1 MKFKVLLLSALL
13 VLAMSLSV
21 RAERDCGSAV
31 EAEQGL
37 IKGMESSQDG
47 ACVWKGV
54 RYAAPPTGDLRLRP
68 PRPLEKREGVIKAHT
83 YAPACPQN
91 ADVYSGGDVKNWSE
105 DCLAINIWSPQKE
118 GQYPVMFWI
127 HGGGMKQGSGSYGMS
142 NGARLAAER
151 DVVVVTVD
159 YRLNNFGF
167 LTLPE
172 LVAESPENTAGNYGL
187 LDQVQA
193 LKWVQKNISG
203 FGGDPD
209 RVTIFGQSAGAG
221 SVYCLMVSPLADGL
235 FHRAIPMSGFPDLA
249 HTMKQGFRD
258 GERILEDLGCDV
270 EDPLECLRGMP
281 AKDMIPPARN
291 TLINRLQ
298 GGVTYA
304 PHIDGHL
311 LSQQP
316 IEALQDGNYNRVPVM
331 VGHTRDEVKLYTI
344 FMPGLTLWPKFMV
357 NKILEQVTGSYTD
370 ELMQY
375 YSYKDYKLPMNL
387 LFDVLNEGYNSRG
400 FLAAEAMADKNPV
413 YLYRFD
419 WDDVRFPEKMG
430 AFHGLDEPFVFGAMS
445 LDSTLARVVA
455 TKKSIKA
462 GRPLSEKVMDY
473 YTNFA
478 KNGDPNGEGLP
489 HWPRYTRENNRRMH
503 LDTPPE
509 ARTISEE
516 KMEKYEFFSQ
526 FYVRGITMV
535 PAGSEQ

>member
-1 MKFKVLLLSALL
+1 MRFKVCLLSVVL
-13 VLAMSLSV
+13 VLTLVPSV
-21 RAERDCGSAV
+21 RAARDCGAPV
-31 EAEQGL
+31 ETEQGP
-37 IKGMESSQDG
+37 ISGMESSQSG

-54 RYAAPPTGDLRLRP
+54 RYAAPPTGDLRLRA
-68 PRPLEKREGVIKAHT
+68 PRPPEPHQGVYKAHT

-91 ADVYSGGDVKNWSE
+91 SDIYSGGEVENWSE
-105 DCLAINIWSPQKE
+105 DCLAINIWSPKKE
-118 GQYPVMFWI
+118 GSYPVMFWI

-159 YRLNNFGF
+159 YRLNNLGF

-172 LVAESPENTAGNYGL
+172 LVEESPNNSAGNYGL
-187 LDQVQA
+187 LDQVRA
-193 LKWVQKNISG
+193 LKWLQKNISS

-221 SVYCLMVSPLADGL
+221 SVYCLMTSPLAEGL

-249 HTMKQGFRD
+249 HTMEQGFRD
-258 GERILEDLGCDV
+258 GQKILEELGCDV
-270 EDPLECLRGMP
+270 ARPVECLRAMP
-281 AKDMIPPARN
+281 AEDIIPPPKN
-291 TLINRLQ
+291 TLVNRLQ

-304 PHIDGHL
+304 PHMDGYF
-311 LSQQP
+311 LSSQP
-316 IEALQDGNYNRVPVM
+316 IASLKEGDYNRVPVM

-344 FMPGLTLWPKFMV
+344 FMPGLSWWPKFMAD
-357 NKILEQVTGSYTD
+357 KLLEQVTGSYTD

-375 YSYKDYKLPMNL
+375 YSYDDYKKPMNL
-387 LFDVLNEGYNSRG
+387 VFDVLNEGYNSRG
-400 FLAAEAMADKNPV
+400 FLAAEAMAGKSPV

-419 WDDVRFPEKMG
+419 WDDVRFPKKMG
-430 AFHGLDEPFVFGAMS
+430 AFHGMDEPFVFGAMS
-445 LDSTLARVVA
+445 LDSTLARIVA
-455 TKKSIKA
+455 TKESIEK
-462 GRPLSEKVMDY
+462 GRPLSEKMMSY

-478 KNGDPNGEGLP
+478 RTGDPNGEGLP
-489 HWPRYTRENNRRMH
+489 EWPAYNKETHQRMH
-503 LDTPPE
+503 FDTPPE

-535 PAGSEQ
+535 PAGSE